1 MAISALF
8 FPDLKWLASD
18 AVKDREESALFP
30 GSRTSELSFCGV
42 PRRKEEFSS
51 QEISNLKS
59 ILWPER
65 NRWAH
70 IKHEL
75 LRGCIYQ
82 EEGVETSSGV
92 RGRGAELNS
101 LNMIPRTTAIVW
113 QALE

>member
-1 MAISALF
+1 VAISALF

-65 NRWAH
+65 NR
-70 IKHEL
+70 
-75 LRGCIYQ
+75 
-82 EEGVETSSGV
+82 
-92 RGRGAELNS
+92 
-101 LNMIPRTTAIVW
+101 
-113 QALE
+113 